1 MARFDALRKGLAAKR
16 RAAAG
21 AAHGAGLDD
30 RALCTRQLDWVC
42 GRLQTG
48 TAAEQTVDFACWA
61 SAVGRSATVDPKPT
75 LSLCQVWDC

>member
-21 AAHGAGLDD
+21 EAHGTGFDD
-30 RALCTRQLDWVC
+30 RALCTRQRDWAC

-48 TAAEQTVDFACWA
+48 TAAEQTVNFAC
-61 SAVGRSATVDPKPT
+61 
-75 LSLCQVWDC
+75 